1 MKYITLCQLVLLVA
15 LSSCSNDSSPSQEVP
30 KDDGVATNFYPIK
43 ESNYWIYK
51 TENTS
56 VNPNTTGRDSLY
68 IEKEVQMNG
77 FTYQKMKTKFLP
89 TGFYC
94 GALENNAVRVD
105 GKMIKL
111 TGDLSVSIVESLPVD
126 FSVSDF
132 VIFKEN
138 ATPSEEIGKVSGTIT
153 NTTAIPGFPL
163 TVNYVLTAKED
174 GSLATFKSNG
184 VDYVDVK
191 KVKLVL
197 NVKVTTKIEQF
208 TINALSSDNQ
218 DILVSTQYYAKN
230 YGLIKAETNV
240 NYNLNPAIGSF
251 TTVEFPLSGSQNCND
266 YLLFKKTN

>member
-56 VNPNTTGRDSLY
+56 VNPNTIGRDSLY
-68 IEKEVQMNG
+68 IEKEVEING

-94 GALENNAVRVD
+94 GALENNAIRVD

-111 TGDLSVSIVESLPVD
+111 SGDLSVNIVENLPVN
-126 FSVSDF
+126 FSVNDF

-138 ATPSEEIGKVSGTIT
+138 ATSNEEFGKVSGTIV
-153 NTTAIPGFPL
+153 NTTALPGYPL
-163 TVNYVLTAKED
+163 TVNYVLSAKED
-174 GSLATFKSNG
+174 GSLTTFKSNG
-184 VDYVDVK
+184 VDYTDVK

-197 NVKVTTKIEQF
+197 NLKVFAKTDF
-208 TINALSSDNQ
+208 LSIDFLSPNNQ
-218 DILVSTQYYAKN
+218 EVLVSEQYYAKN
-230 YGLIKAETNV
+230 YGLIKSETKI
-240 NYNLNPAIGSF
+240 NYTLNPLIDSF
-251 TTVEFPLSGSQNCND
+251 TTLEFPLTGSQSSND
-266 YLLFKKTN
+266 YLLSK

>member
-15 LSSCSNDSSPSQEVP
+15 LSSCSNDSSSSQEVP

-68 IEKEVQMNG
+68 IEKEVQING

-111 TGDLSVSIVESLPVD
+111 TGYLSVSIVESLPVD
-126 FSVSDF
+126 FSVNDF

-138 ATPSEEIGKVSGTIT
+138 ATPSEEIGKVSGTIV
-153 NTTAIPGFPL
+153 NTTAFPGYPL
-163 TVNYVLTAKED
+163 TINYILSAKED
-174 GSLATFKSNG
+174 GSLATFKSNN
-184 VDYVDVK
+184 VDYTDVK

-197 NVKVTTKIEQF
+197 NVIVSAKFGQ
-208 TINALSSDNQ
+208 LSLNVIDNQ

-230 YGLIKAETNV
+230 YGLIKAETSI
-240 NYNLNPAIGSF
+240 NYNLNPAIGAF
-251 TTVEFPLSGSQNCND
+251 TTVEFPLSGSQNSND